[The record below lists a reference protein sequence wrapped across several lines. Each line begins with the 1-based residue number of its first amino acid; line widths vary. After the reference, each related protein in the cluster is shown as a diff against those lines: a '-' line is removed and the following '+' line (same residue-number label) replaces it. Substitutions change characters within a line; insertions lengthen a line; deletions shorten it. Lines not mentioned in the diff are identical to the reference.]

1 MTQIIL
7 ARHGNTPWNKN
18 KIFRGSKDIP
28 LDDQGREE
36 AWALAEWL
44 KDETIHA
51 AYTSPL
57 SRSRDTALAI
67 ARHHDLEV
75 IDLPGL
81 ADLSYGDWEGVPLKE
96 VKVKYA
102 DLYRQWETAPH
113 TVRFPNGETLEEL
126 RTRGLAGVEEVEL
139 LGPPQAPASP
149 IVAFS
154 FRNPKTCA
162 QDFNIFLNNELPRH
176 FICARCG
183 SHCAIPL
190 HRSRGVKQSL
200 RASFFVYNT
209 ESEVRLFCDALG
221 QFLESAA

>member
-1 MTQIIL
+1 MTRIIL
-7 ARHGNTPWNKN
+7 ARHGNTPWNKD

-36 AWALAEWL
+36 AWALGVWL
-44 KDETIHA
+44 KDEAIHA

-57 SRSRDTALAI
+57 SRSRDTAIAI

-102 DLYRQWETAPH
+102 DLYRQWETSPH

-126 RTRGLAGVEEVEL
+126 RTRALAAVDGVVQRHPDQTVLLVGHRAVNKVIIAALIGLDN
-139 LGPPQAPASP
+139 SHFWR
-149 IVAFS
+149 I
-154 FRNPKTCA
+154 A
-162 QDFNIFLNNELPRH
+162 QDTTCVNRFNLVEDPQWVGKTWYIISINDACHL
-176 FICARCG
+176 
-183 SHCAIPL
+183 
-190 HRSRGVKQSL
+190 RGMK
-200 RASFFVYNT
+200 RGAFMDF
-209 ESEVRLFCDALG
+209 
-221 QFLESAA
+221 